1 MRVFLRSLAFCGLLG
16 LLAAWAG
23 HGLAQTPGQAPQA
36 APKAQTSGNWKQ
48 LKAHE
53 KKALA
58 PLAARWG
65 ELTETQRSK
74 WLAIAQHF
82 DQLSPAEQQV
92 MQTRMTEWVSLNP
105 VQRNQARLNF
115 NTETVKNLSKDER
128 KTRWDE
134 YQTLTDEQKRK
145 LSAGVLT
152 TSKTTAPSPRP
163 SAADRL
169 VQPSVRTLPA
179 AALPP
184 RTPIDQKTLLPIPA
198 TEFPVVPA
206 SAPTATSPAREASA
220 Q

>member
-1 MRVFLRSLAFCGLLG
+1 MRVSLRSLAFCGF
-16 LLAAWAG
+16 LAAWAAQG
-23 HGLAQTPGQAPQA
+23 MAQTPAQAPQGTA
-36 APKAQTSGNWKQ
+36 KPQTSGHWKQ

-58 PLAARWG
+58 PLAAQWDT
-65 ELTETQRSK
+65 LTETQRSK

-92 MQTRMTEWVSLNP
+92 MQTRMTEWVALNP

-115 NTETVKNLSKDER
+115 NTNTVQNLSKDE
-128 KTRWDE
+128 KKNRWDE

-163 SAADRL
+163 SATDRL
-169 VQPSVRTLPA
+169 VQPAVRTLPA

-184 RTPIDQKTLLPIPA
+184 RTPIDQKTLLPIP
-198 TEFPVVPA
+198 TPEA
-206 SAPTATSPAREASA
+206 SAAPVNAPTSATPPAREASA

>member
-1 MRVFLRSLAFCGLLG
+1 MRLPTRLTGLILCSV
-16 LLAAWAG
+16 LLPAAPAM
-23 HGLAQTPGQAPQA
+23 AQTPPAVPAQAPA
-36 APKAQTSGNWKQ
+36 NNGWHQ
-48 LKAHE
+48 LGAKE
-53 KKALA
+53 RQALA
-58 PLAARWG
+58 PLAAHWG
-65 ELTETQRSK
+65 QISEGQRSK
-74 WLAIAQHF
+74 WRTIAKNF

-92 MQTRMTEWVSLNP
+92 MQARMKEWVNLSP

-115 NTETVKNLSKDER
+115 NTETVKSLSKDEK

-134 YQTLTDEQKRK
+134 YQTLTEDQKRK

-220 Q
+220 S